1 MIFNNEAYEE
11 VYPRVAP
18 AKLQPKRETML
29 PDPDEDIEE
38 VDSSIEVESPET
50 PETDPE
56 EGASDDAGS
65 SDTAN

>member
-11 VYPRVAP
+11 VFPRVAP
-18 AKLQPKRETML
+18 AKLQPRKETML

-38 VDSSIEVESPET
+38 VDTGIEVEEPET

-56 EGASDDAGS
+56 EGAHDDAGS